1 MSLPVGPAGLR
12 QGDALMT
19 VSKPQPELTAAE
31 QARQSYRKKR
41 SEGSQ
46 KKVDLDQP
54 DVDGVLGFIDGDE
67 RYL

>member
-1 MSLPVGPAGLR
+1 
-12 QGDALMT
+12 MT

-54 DVDGVLGFIDGDE
+54 DVDGVLGLID
-67 RYL
+67 